1 MKIVLASGNQKK
13 LKELSA
19 VLPADWQLADQAS
32 MGVAE
37 PEETGL
43 TFIENAL
50 IKARN
55 AAATTGLPALADDSG
70 LCVDALDGAPGIYSS
85 RFSGLD
91 ATDASNNR
99 LLLEKMTGISDRAA
113 HFFCCIVFLRH
124 AEDPEPLIAHGRWHG
139 SILTAPQGDNGF
151 GYDPLFWLA
160 DYQCSSAELTPARK
174 NQISH
179 RGMALQ
185 QFQSMLTS

>member
-13 LKELSA
+13 LKELAA
-19 VLPADWQLADQAS
+19 VLPENWQLTDQAS
-32 MGVAE
+32 LGVAE

-43 TFIENAL
+43 TFVENAL

-55 AAATTGLPALADDSG
+55 AAVTTGLPALADDSG
-70 LCVDALDGAPGIYSS
+70 LCVDALGGAPGIYSS
-85 RFSGLD
+85 RFSGPG
-91 ATDASNNR
+91 ATDSSNNQ
-99 LLLEKMTGISDRAA
+99 LLLEKMTGVSERAA

-124 AEDPEPLIAHGRWHG
+124 AEDPEPLIAQGRWHG
-139 SILTAPQGDNGF
+139 TILTAPRGDNGF

-160 DYQCSSAELTPARK
+160 EHECSSAELAPERK

-179 RGMALQ
+179 RGMAMQHLQ
-185 QFQSMLTS
+185 AMLTS